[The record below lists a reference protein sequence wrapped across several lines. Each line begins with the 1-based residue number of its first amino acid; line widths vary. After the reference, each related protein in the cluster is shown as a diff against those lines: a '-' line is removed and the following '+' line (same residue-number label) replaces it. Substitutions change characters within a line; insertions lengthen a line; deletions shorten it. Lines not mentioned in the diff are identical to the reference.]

1 MRRILGI
8 ALIFAVLLQSLSQLI
23 VWAGYEVNLN
33 YISKELCVNKKVKDS
48 CCHGKCYLKKEM
60 QQTESRE
67 QSSSVKEKNEI
78 VPGVVSSPLQ
88 LIVFQQ
94 EEIQPVQFIQSFEIS
109 GYSSSVFHPPSQA

>member
-1 MRRILGI
+1 MRRLL
-8 ALIFAVLLQSLSQLI
+8 AFTLVLSVLLQSLSQLI

-78 VPGVVSSPLQ
+78 APGVVSNPFQ
-88 LIVFQQ
+88 LMVFQQ
-94 EEIQPVQFIQSFEIS
+94 EEIQPTCFIELFEIN
-109 GYSSSVFHPPSQA
+109 GFRSSVFHPPSLA